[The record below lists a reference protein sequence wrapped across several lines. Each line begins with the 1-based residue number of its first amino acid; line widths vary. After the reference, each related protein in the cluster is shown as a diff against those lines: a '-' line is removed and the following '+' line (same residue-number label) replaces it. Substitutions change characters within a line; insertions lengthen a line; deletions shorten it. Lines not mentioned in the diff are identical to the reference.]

1 MRNIFAIIICCCCCC
16 KASAQTNITAAEYF
30 IDVDPG
36 FGKATGITI
45 TTPSA
50 NLSNQSF
57 NVALGAVPQGVHS
70 VFIRS
75 RNASGKWSVANRFVF
90 YKTAAGT
97 VAPNIIK
104 AEYFFDTDPGFGK
117 AVAIPITA
125 GTDLQQINFTAG
137 IGALTP
143 GVHQLFLRSQNA
155 IGNWSASNRF
165 IFYKQPPANGLPAA
179 DITSVEYFIDTD
191 PGFGNAV
198 PLALN
203 PAPALPDFIMP
214 VNISGLLVG
223 NHKLFIRS
231 RAGANVSITNA
242 FDFAIA
248 ATAASPVINV
258 NALTKK
264 QLCARDSVK
273 VSFDAKGTYNPGNTF
288 NVELSNASGSFAAPV
303 IIGSFAGTRSAIVGC
318 RIPPAT
324 LGGNKFKVRVSST
337 IPVVTGLPG
346 SDVLIIGNWPNLGPD
361 TTVYQLCQG
370 GSVNLNTVYNTS
382 GLTAVWD
389 AINPAAVLPGSY
401 RLMVNNSYGCRDT
414 AYVATVL
421 EVATWTGASS
431 SSWHTAANWNIG
443 KVPARNTHVIIP
455 GGTANPCI
463 ISSNNI
469 SAATIQVRNGGILQT
484 TNNRELEINGK
495 CSVLPPN

>member
-1 MRNIFAIIICCCCCC
+1 M
-16 KASAQTNITAAEYF
+16 ASAQTNITAAEYF
-30 IDVDPG
+30 IDVDRG
-36 FGKATGITI
+36 FGKAVGITI
-45 TTPSA
+45 ATPSA
-50 NLSNQSF
+50 NIANQSF
-57 NVALGAVPQGVHS
+57 NVALNAVAQGVHS
-70 VFIRS
+70 IFIRS
-75 RNASGKWSVANRFVF
+75 RNASGKWSIANRFVF
-90 YKTAAGT
+90 YKTAAAA
-97 VAPNIIK
+97 VASNIIR
-104 AEYFFDTDPGFGK
+104 AEYFYDADPGFGN
-117 AVAIPITA
+117 AVAIPVTA

-155 IGNWSASNRF
+155 IGNWSVSNRF
-165 IFYKQPPANGLPAA
+165 IFYKQPPANGLPPA

-198 PLALN
+198 PIALN
-203 PAPALPDFIMP
+203 PAPALTDFIMP
-214 VNISGLLVG
+214 ANISGLSVG

-242 FDFAIA
+242 FDFVIS
-248 ATAASPVINV
+248 ATAALPFINV

-273 VSFDAKGTYNPGNTF
+273 VSFDARGTYNPGNTF

-303 IIGSFAGTRSAIVGC
+303 IVGSFAGTRSAIVGC

-324 LGGNKFKVRVSST
+324 LGGNKYKVRVSST
-337 IPVVTGLPG
+337 NPVVTGLPG

-382 GLTAVWD
+382 GLTTIWNTAN
-389 AINPAAVLPGSY
+389 AAAAVPGTY
-401 RLMVNNSYGCRDT
+401 RLIVNNSYGCRDT
-414 AYVATVL
+414 AFVVSVL
-421 EVATWTGASS
+421 EVATWTGAGSS
-431 SSWHTAANWNIG
+431 DWHTATNWNIG
-443 KVPARNTHVIIP
+443 KVPSGNTHVIIP

-469 SAATIQVRNGGILQT
+469 SAASIQVRNGAVVQT
-484 TNNRELEINGK
+484 INNRAVDIKGK